1 MSLESKF
8 KMNNVL
14 YNINISDI
22 PHHVDC
28 KNVGILLAGGFGNR
42 FSPNIMKQMYNY
54 NSSPL
59 FLHSLRILVNVLDIV
74 IIVSNSA
81 CYEDIKRHVIDKIY
95 ITVNDEGDRLESIY
109 NALCFIK
116 NNIKEPIS
124 NLIIHDCARP
134 FINEEHIN
142 TLLNS
147 NTFYSQYYL
156 KLTNGLLRLNNLNK
170 YEEVDRNEFIE
181 ICTPICVNYKLY
193 EFLFYNYIK
202 KERRI
207 CCEIIPLLDLLKI
220 KYELIEGEYKYI
232 RKITKITDLDI
243 PSSL

>member
-1 MSLESKF
+1 MESLESKF
-8 KMNNVL
+8 ND
-14 YNINISDI
+14 INIPNS
-22 PHHVDC
+22 PHGY

-42 FSPNIMKQMYNY
+42 FSPNILKQMYNY

-74 IIVSNSA
+74 IIVANSA
-81 CYEDIKRHVIDKIY
+81 CYEDIKRHVVIDKIY

-124 NLIIHDCARP
+124 KLIIHDCARP

-207 CCEIIPLLDLLKI
+207 CWEIIPLLDLLNI

-232 RKITKITDLDI
+232 RKITKLTDLDI
-243 PSSL
+243 PPSL